1 MIIDC
6 GSPLSLAKG
15 TALKAAYI
23 QCAATIDAAW
33 IQGAFTLGAG
43 VLALIAGY
51 LAYRAATR
59 QVRLHEEK
67 ERSLQLSYK
76 NRTIFVLRYLRQQL
90 LDMLIWSN
98 RYATKQDKPVAV
110 PPYKLY
116 IPSEIDSANW
126 QNNALLPSKVAGI
139 IQRVNERCM
148 HFDSFLQEV
157 SSLKLHSQDYARQ
170 FVSFKSKKNMPDGG
184 VQFECHNVAEQVLHQ
199 GTEINDLI
207 ISALEKLGYDIK
219 EDNSEFQRRAQKVK
233 NGRK

>member
-6 GSPLSLAKG
+6 KNLLSAEKV
-15 TALKAAYI
+15 TSLKATYI

-33 IQGAFTLGAG
+33 IQGVFTSCAG
-43 VLALIAGY
+43 LLALVAGY

-67 ERSLQLSYK
+67 EKSLQLSYK

-98 RYATKQDKPVAV
+98 RFATKQDKPVAV
-110 PPYKLY
+110 PPYKLH
-116 IPSEIDSANW
+116 IPAEIDSANW
-126 QNNALLPSKVAGI
+126 QNNALLPAEVTGI

-170 FVSFKSKKNMPDGG
+170 YVSFKSKKDMPDGG
-184 VQFECHNVAEQVLHQ
+184 VQFECHNVAEQVLYQ

-207 ISALEKLGYDIK
+207 ISALE
-219 EDNSEFQRRAQKVK
+219 S
-233 NGRK
+233 